1 MTEIWGA
8 VTAAAVIGAGAT
20 VYEGSQTRAFAAAQE
35 GNQSAIQQVQF
46 GEQQQY
52 ATQLQNLIANP
63 SQVTSLPGY
72 QFMFDQGQQAV
83 SRQAA
88 AGGFLNSGNEGTAL
102 VQYGQGFATNALTQQ
117 EQLLSSL
124 SGLSAP
130 VQGNPVGAVN
140 AATNAT
146 NASNTQ
152 LNNLLQQLGLATGT
166 FAKYGTGASSGT
178 AGAVNNSGQPGVVG
192 NPSDP
197 FQGTT
202 PGDTPDIPT
211 GF

>member
-20 VYEGSQTRAFAAAQE
+20 VYEGSQNRAFAAAQA
-35 GNQSAIQQVQF
+35 GNQSAIQQTQF

-52 ATQLQNLIANP
+52 AAQLQNLIANP

-102 VQYGQGFATNALTQQ
+102 TQYGQGFATNALTQQ
-117 EQLLSSL
+117 EQLLASL

-140 AATNAT
+140 ASTNAQNSS
-146 NASNTQ
+146 NAQ
-152 LNNLLQQLGLATGT
+152 LNNLLSQLGLATST
-166 FAKYGTGASSGT
+166 FGRST
-178 AGAVNNSGQPGVVG
+178 AGSSAGTPATSTGNWSLPGSNFDGSGNASTGGDFSTPPPGNG
-192 NPSDP
+192 
-197 FQGTT
+197 
-202 PGDTPDIPT
+202 
-211 GF
+211 

>member
-1 MTEIWGA
+1 MAEVWGV
-8 VTAAAVIGAGAT
+8 VTAGVVAAGAT
-20 VYEGSQTRAFAAAQE
+20 IYE
-35 GNQSAIQQVQF
+35 GNQNRALASSVANTQAGMQSVQF

-102 VQYGQGFATNALTQQ
+102 VQYGQGYANQALTQQ
-117 EQLLSSL
+117 ESLLASL
-124 SGLSAP
+124 SGLQPA

-140 AATNAT
+140 SLTGSQNSSNA
-146 NASNTQ
+146 Q
-152 LNNLLQQLGLATGT
+152 LNNLLSQLGLATST
-166 FAKYGTGASSGT
+166 FGRST
-178 AGAVNNSGQPGVVG
+178 AGSSAG
-192 NPSDP
+192 
-197 FQGTT
+197 T
-202 PGDTPDIPT
+202 PGTSTGNWSLPGSNFDGSGNASTGGDFSTPPP
-211 GF
+211 GNG